1 MNTTKTFAC
10 ALLIACLTAPV
21 YAAPSSSWGKSDKMG
36 NVAEKIEDKQYQAAI
51 DELKAIVEKDADN
64 ADAFNL
70 LGYSN
75 RKLKR
80 YEMAE
85 EYYGRALELDPKH
98 KGAMEYLGELY
109 VETDR
114 MDEAHLMLARLNDAC
129 FLSCKEYRQLK
140 EVIERKEQGLDSDAQ

>member
-1 MNTTKTFAC
+1 
-10 ALLIACLTAPV
+10 
-21 YAAPSSSWGKSDKMG
+21 
-36 NVAEKIEDKQYQAAI
+36 
-51 DELKAIVEKDADN
+51 
-64 ADAFNL
+64 
-70 LGYSN
+70 
-75 RKLKR
+75 
-80 YEMAE
+80 MAE

>member
-1 MNTTKTFAC
+1 MNTTNTFAGV
-10 ALLIACLTAPV
+10 LLMVCLAAPT
-21 YAAPSSSWGKSDKMG
+21 YAAQSYSLGKSDKMG
-36 NVAEKIEDKQYQAAI
+36 DVAEKIESKQYQAAI
-51 DELKAIVEKDADN
+51 DELKTIVAKDAEN

-80 YEMAE
+80 YDIAE
-85 EYYGRALELDPKH
+85 EYYERALQLEPKH

-114 MDEAHLMLARLNDAC
+114 MDEAHLMLGRLDDAC

-140 EVIERKEQGLDSDAQ
+140 GVIERKEKGLDSHAQ